1 MPDSPETL
9 PTCPRCGAE
18 AVIPDARL
26 VDRGDSDARKNAEVG
41 VMRAPEAVLFKDEV
55 RVPLRAQICGEC
67 GFVELYAQNP
77 AALWSAYLD
86 RLQRIWD
93 RGA

>member
-1 MPDSPETL
+1 MPDAL

-26 VDRGDSDARKNAEVG
+26 VDRGDADARKPAEVG
-41 VMRAPEAVLFKDEV
+41 VMRNPEATFLKGEQ
-55 RVPLRAQICGEC
+55 RAELRAQICGEC
-67 GFVELYAQNP
+67 GFTELYATDP

-86 RLQRIWD
+86 RLERVWK
-93 RGA
+93 RGR